1 MLLDVDRSLLFFH
14 GHYIGLIVEMTC
26 RESDKEAAFGVF
38 GGFRESR
45 LIEKMSSTAFESR
58 LIEKMSST
66 AFESRLIQKM
76 SSTAFESRLA
86 SSRET
91 TRARPY
97 LQSCV
102 C

>member
-26 RESDKEAAFGVF
+26 RESDKEAAFVVF

-45 LIEKMSSTAFESR
+45 LIEKQAVWLEKSR
-58 LIEKMSST
+58 LIE
-66 AFESRLIQKM
+66 KM

-97 LQSCV
+97 LQSCI

>member
-26 RESDKEAAFGVF
+26 RESGKEAAFGVF

-66 AFESRLIQKM
+66 AFESRL
-76 SSTAFESRLA
+76 A

-97 LQSCV
+97 LQSCI

>member
-66 AFESRLIQKM
+66 AFESRL
-76 SSTAFESRLA
+76 A

-97 LQSCV
+97 LQSCI

>member
-1 MLLDVDRSLLFFH
+1 MLLDVDRSLLYFH

-66 AFESRLIQKM
+66 AFESRL
-76 SSTAFESRLA
+76 A

-97 LQSCV
+97 LQSCI